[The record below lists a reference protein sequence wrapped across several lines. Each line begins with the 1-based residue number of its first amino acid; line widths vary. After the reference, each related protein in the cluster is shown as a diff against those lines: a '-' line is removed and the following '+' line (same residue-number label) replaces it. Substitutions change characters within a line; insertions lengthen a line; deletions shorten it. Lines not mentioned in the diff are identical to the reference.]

1 MQRAVRGDEARTKA
15 KTRVSNPRKI
25 NQSHRPRQNPESW
38 TKSKTRV
45 SNPRKQNQSQNQ
57 SQNQDQNQSQSRSQN
72 PSQDRSPKA
81 KSGSPEWEIGKKVG
95 LPPFNSRGRR
105 GGCECV
111 TPAGWGGAGPR
122 LSTYQSRAAGAS
134 KPTAGWMRLRCKR
147 IMQSESVMMK
157 ESRR

>member
-1 MQRAVRGDEARTKA
+1 MQRAVRGDEARTKV

-57 SQNQDQNQSQSRSQN
+57 SQYQDQNQSQSRSQN

-111 TPAGWGGAGPR
+111 TPAGWGGLAPDCQHTNLERLGRRSPQLAGCACDVKG
-122 LSTYQSRAAGAS
+122 SCRA
-134 KPTAGWMRLRCKR
+134 KL
-147 IMQSESVMMK
+147 
-157 ESRR
+157 